1 MKTRSFSI
9 LFLFFS
15 LSVIA
20 NIVLVAPYI
29 STVFQ
34 RNEVRSEYIS
44 SDIDDDSVIKL
55 VVDGSMEMSS
65 QMITDEFSG
74 FPGDQIKFWTGHKR
88 LGNITNNFYS
98 AYLYSGLSYYALNID
113 TPPQ

>member
-34 RNEVRSEYIS
+34 RIEVRSEYIS
-44 SDIDDDSVIKL
+44 SDIDDDSVIRL
-55 VVDGSMEMSS
+55 VAAGSMKMNS

-74 FPGDQIKFWTGHKR
+74 FPGDQIRFWTGRKR
-88 LGNITNNFYS
+88 HRGITNYYNT
-98 AYLYSGLSYYALNID
+98 AYLYVGLSYYALNID